1 MPGGRDMDAA
11 LNSVLGPWA
20 QLGITGSVVVAL
32 ALANIF
38 QWRRQE
44 ALHRAIDALQ
54 ESRLSDR
61 DKQLDRIVALLT
73 SGLQTSNRVA
83 DGMEAMERIF
93 AKVKS

>member
-1 MPGGRDMDAA
+1 M
-11 LNSVLGPWA
+11 
-20 QLGITGSVVVAL
+20 
-32 ALANIF
+32 
-38 QWRRQE
+38 
-44 ALHRAIDALQ
+44 HRAIDALQ

-93 AKVKS
+93 GKVKS